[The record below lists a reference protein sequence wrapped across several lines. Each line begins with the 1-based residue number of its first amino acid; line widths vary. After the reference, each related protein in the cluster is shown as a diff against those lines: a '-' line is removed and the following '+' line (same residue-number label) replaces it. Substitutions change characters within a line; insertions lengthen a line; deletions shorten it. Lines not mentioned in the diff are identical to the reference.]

1 MRQKFQWEVSKSK
14 HDAHDELLSCLELL
28 TKYYKTPC
36 SKQMLTANLPLVED
50 KLTLDLFPI
59 ASKRA
64 KLESQAHKISL
75 EEINAATLPVILI
88 LKNNK
93 VALLVEK
100 NEGFGRILLM
110 ETGSGLNSIKLED
123 LTKQYSGTAIF
134 VKPIYQFSSRSQSIF
149 ESKGKNW
156 FWSVFIKAWPIY
168 SEVLLASF
176 MINMFALAIPL
187 FVMNVYDRV
196 VPNAAFE
203 TLWVLA
209 LGVFL
214 VILFD
219 FILKSMRGYF
229 IDSASK
235 RVDVRVSSAIFYQIL
250 GMKMENRPQSVGG
263 FVNIVQSF
271 EVFRDFITSS
281 TVTVLVDLPFVFLFI
296 FIIYLIG
303 GSLFI
308 IPLAVLPIAI
318 IVGLIIQLPLIN
330 LTRQSYQCGA
340 EKQAT
345 LVEAIQGAEALKCTR
360 AEGSMQQRWEQ
371 VVLNSA
377 KIGNKLR
384 YFSNIG
390 VSITQVCQQL
400 VVVSIVVLGVYK
412 INEGELTIGALI
424 ACTILSGRAIA
435 PMAQVASLITR
446 YFHAMNSLRV
456 IDNIMNMPTETNFAK
471 KYLHRPNIEPSIQF
485 KGVKFK
491 YPNADKSVFN
501 DLSFS
506 IQAGEKVAIM
516 GTLGS
521 GKSTIAKLIM
531 GLYAPEEGTILLGDV
546 DQQQINP
553 ADLRHQ
559 IGYMPQDIYLFFGS
573 VKENITLG
581 ASYVDDTT
589 ILRAAH
595 IAGVDRFVK
604 KTPQGFDL
612 QVGEGGR
619 FLSGG
624 QRQAVA
630 LSRALLLTPNILI
643 LDEPCS
649 SMDIASEKLV
659 CDALKSNIPK
669 ETTLILA
676 THSISMLQL
685 VDRIIVLDAGNVML
699 DGPKE
704 QILEQIKKLKKAK
717 KEQQQ

>member
-1 MRQKFQWEVSKSK
+1 
-14 HDAHDELLSCLELL
+14 
-28 TKYYKTPC
+28 
-36 SKQMLTANLPLVED
+36 MLTANLPLVNN
-50 KLTLDLFPI
+50 KLTLELFSV

-64 KLESQAHKISL
+64 KLESQSHKIAL
-75 EEINAATLPVILI
+75 DEINEATLPAVII
-88 LKNNK
+88 LKNDK
-93 VALLVEK
+93 VALLVER

-110 ETGSGLNSIKLED
+110 ETGSGLNSIKLEELD
-123 LTKQYSGTAIF
+123 KQYSGTAIF
-134 VKPIYQFSSRSQSIF
+134 VKPIYQFSSRSKSIF

-156 FWSVFIKAWPIY
+156 FWSVFVKAWPIY

-196 VPNAAFE
+196 VPNAAFA

-214 VILFD
+214 VLIFD
-219 FILKSMRGYF
+219 FILKSMRSYF
-229 IDSASK
+229 IDSAGK

-263 FVNIVQSF
+263 FVNVVQSF

-296 FIIYLIG
+296 LIIYLIG

-318 IVGLIIQLPLIN
+318 FVGLIIQLPLIN
-330 LTRQSYQCGA
+330 LTKQSYQCGA

-345 LVEAIQGAEALKCTR
+345 LVEAIQGAEALKCAR
-360 AEGSMQQRWEQ
+360 AEGNMQQRWEQ

-384 YFSNIG
+384 FYSNFG
-390 VSITQVCQQL
+390 VSITQICQQL
-400 VVVSIVVLGVYK
+400 VVISIVVVGVYK
-412 INEGELTIGALI
+412 ISEGELTIGALI

-456 IDNIMNMPTETNFAK
+456 IDNIMNMPTETNFDK
-471 KYLHRPNIEPSIQF
+471 KYLHRPNLESSIEF
-485 KGVKFK
+485 KNVKFN
-491 YPNADKSVFN
+491 YPNSDKAVFSGI
-501 DLSFS
+501 SFS
-506 IQAGEKVAIM
+506 ISPGEKVAIM

-531 GLYAPEEGTILLGDV
+531 GLYSPDEGTILLGDV
-546 DQQQINP
+546 DQQQISP

-581 ASYVDDTT
+581 ASYVEDST
-589 ILRAAH
+589 ILRAAN

-630 LSRALLLTPNILI
+630 LSRALLLSPNVLI

-649 SMDIASEKLV
+649 SMDLASEKLV
-659 CDALKSNIPK
+659 CEGLKRNIPR
-669 ETTLILA
+669 ETTLLLA

-699 DGPKE
+699 DGPKGE
-704 QILEQIKKLKKAK
+704 VIDKIRQLKETKKGAK
-717 KEQQQ
+717 K